1 MADDKD
7 AEKPQLSPEE
17 AEAAAIAAKA
27 KKKKLFIIIGAAVLV
42 LLLAGGGAFMFLKG
56 DKKPADGE
64 HAEGDKTEHAEGEE
78 KAEGE
83 EPKLDEH
90 GNPIVS
96 TVEYHTFKPPFVVNF
111 FVAGKQRYLQIS
123 LTAMVREPGVMDALI
138 LHTPL
143 IRNKLV
149 MLISGESL
157 DELQTLEGKKQL
169 QEKLLKAVQEIM
181 QQEIKKPGVENVL
194 FDSFVIQ

>member
-1 MADDKD
+1 MADDT
-7 AEKPQLSPEE
+7 EKKELSPEE
-17 AEAAAIAAKA
+17 AEAAALAAKA

-42 LLLAGGGAFMFLKG
+42 LSLAGGAAFYFLKG
-56 DKKPADGE
+56 DKKPAEGE
-64 HAEGDKTEHAEGEE
+64 PAEGDKTEQAEGE
-78 KAEGE
+78 KAAEGE
-83 EPKLDEH
+83 EPKLDEE

-96 TVEYHTFKPPFVVNF
+96 KVEYHTFKPPFVVNF
-111 FVAGKQRYLQIS
+111 FVEGKQRYLQIS

-149 MLISGESL
+149 MLVSGESL
-157 DELQTLEGKKQL
+157 DELQTIEGKKQL
-169 QEKLLKAVQEIM
+169 QVKLTKAVQEIM
-181 QQEIKKPGVENVL
+181 QQEIKKPGVETIL

>member
-1 MADDKD
+1 MAD
-7 AEKPQLSPEE
+7 EKEKVELSPEE
-17 AEAAAIAAKA
+17 AEAAAKA
-27 KKKKLFIIIGAAVLV
+27 KKKKLMIIGGAVVLV
-42 LLLAGGGAFMFLKG
+42 LAIIAGALAFFLGG
-56 DKKPADGE
+56 KKPA
-64 HAEGDKTEHAEGEE
+64 EGAEGEKTE
-78 KAEGE
+78 QTEQAEGEAAEGE
-83 EPKLDEH
+83 EPKLDEN
-90 GNPIVS
+90 GNPIVP

-123 LTAMVREPGVMDALI
+123 LTAVVREPGVIDAVM

-169 QEKLLKAVQEIM
+169 QEKMLKAVQEIM
-181 QQEIKKPGVENVL
+181 QQEIKKPGVENIL
-194 FDSFVIQ
+194 YESFVIQ

>member
-1 MADDKD
+1 MAD
-7 AEKPQLSPEE
+7 EKELPELSPEE
-17 AEAAAIAAKA
+17 VEAAAKA
-27 KKKKLFIIIGAAVLV
+27 KKKKLMIIVGAVVLV
-42 LLLAGGGAFMFLKG
+42 LAIVAGALAFFLGG
-56 DKKPADGE
+56 KKPAEGE
-64 HAEGDKTEHAEGEE
+64 VAEGEKTE
-78 KAEGE
+78 QTEGAAAEGE
-83 EPKLDEH
+83 EPKLDEE
-90 GNPIVS
+90 GNPIVA

-111 FVAGKQRYLQIS
+111 FVAGKQRYLQVT
-123 LTAMVREPGVMDALI
+123 LTAMVREPGVMDAVM

-169 QEKLLKAVQEIM
+169 QAKLLAAVQEVM
-181 QQEIKKPGVENVL
+181 QQEIKKPGVENIL

>member
-7 AEKPQLSPEE
+7 TPELSPEE
-17 AEAAAIAAKA
+17 AEAAAKA
-27 KKKKLFIIIGAAVLV
+27 KKKKLFIIIGAVALV
-42 LLLAGGGAFMFLKG
+42 LILGGAAAFFLLKG
-56 DKKPADGE
+56 DKPPEGE
-64 HAEGDKTEHAEGEE
+64 AAEGEKTE
-78 KAEGE
+78 QVEGE
-83 EPKLDEH
+83 EPKLDED
-90 GNPIVS
+90 GNPIVA

-123 LTAMVREPGVMDALI
+123 LTVMVREPGVMDAVM

-157 DELQTLEGKKQL
+157 DELQTVEGKKQL
-169 QEKLLKAVQEIM
+169 QAKLLAAIQEIM

>member
-1 MADDKD
+1 MADEKDKP
-7 AEKPQLSPEE
+7 ELSPEE
-17 AEAAAIAAKA
+17 AAVAAKA
-27 KKKKLFIIIGAAVLV
+27 KKKKLMIIGGAVVLVLVIVAAVLAYV
-42 LLLAGGGAFMFLKG
+42 MGGKKPAEGGGAEGEKTEQN
-56 DKKPADGE
+56 E
-64 HAEGDKTEHAEGEE
+64 HAEGDA
-78 KAEGE
+78 AEGE

-90 GNPIVS
+90 GNPIVA

-123 LTAMVREPGVMDALI
+123 LTAMVREPGVMDAVI

-169 QEKLLKAVQEIM
+169 QAKMLKAIQEIM
-181 QQEIKKPGVENVL
+181 QQEIKKPGVENIL
-194 FDSFVIQ
+194 YESFVIQ